1 MQTIDL
7 LKNSSYEEKMDL
19 LIAAVI
25 KGSNTDYE
33 ALENLPQ
40 INGNLLIGNK
50 SNADLGIPTKT
61 SDLTN
66 DSDYVSDSNYTHT
79 DNNYTLAEKE
89 KLSAIENGAQKN
101 TVIGVKGSAETAYRT
116 GNVDITKENLGLGD
130 VENTADKDKPVSTAQ
145 QKAIDDVYANSNKY
159 TDQKIADLING
170 APETLDTL
178 KEVADA
184 ISESKSVEE
193 ALNNAIGTK
202 ANQSE
207 LDTHTDNDS
216 IHITPTERTDWNK
229 VSNKIDKTGDL
240 SNATTAFTAA
250 TTRTNLTTG
259 EKISITLGKIAKW
272 FSDLK
277 TVAFSGSYND
287 LSDTPTLGTVS
298 SKDIASSGNASATQV
313 VMGNDTRLTD
323 SRKASDV
330 YEWAKAETK
339 PSYTKSEIG
348 LGNVDNTSDSKKNV
362 LSSTKLTTARKIGNA
377 SFDGTSDISL
387 EDMGIAAGTVIA
399 WATCSTAAAT
409 AAKVVTITNNDNWT
423 LKEGSEIIVKFTYTN
438 TASKCT
444 LNVNGTG
451 AKQVWYNTGVNT
463 SSSSMIFGYANRH
476 IRYIYNGT
484 YWVWMGYGID
494 ANTWTANSSTAAGY
508 VASGKGQVNKVW
520 KTDENGNPAWRDE
533 DSGSDGIHE
542 TISDTEPTDLST
554 GDYWIKRIT

>member
-1 MQTIDL
+1 M
-7 LKNSSYEEKMDL
+7 
-19 LIAAVI
+19 
-25 KGSNTDYE
+25 
-33 ALENLPQ
+33 
-40 INGNLLIGNK
+40 
-50 SNADLGIPTKT
+50 GIPTKT

-66 DSDYVSDSNYTHT
+66 DSDYVSDGNYTHT

-116 GNVDITKENLGLGD
+116 GNVEITKENLGLGD

-145 QKAIDDVYANSNKY
+145 QKAIDDAYANSNKY

-207 LDTHTDNDS
+207 LDTHTGNDT

-229 VSNKIDKTGDL
+229 VSNKIDKDGDL
-240 SNATTAFTAA
+240 SNATTAFTTA
-250 TTRTNLTTG
+250 TTRTNLSTG

-277 TVAFSGSYND
+277 TIAFSGSYDD

-399 WATCSTAAAT
+399 WATCSTVAAT
-409 AAKVVTITNNDNWT
+409 AAKVVTVTNNENWT

-451 AKQVWYNTGVNT
+451 AKQVWYNNGVNT
-463 SSSSMIFGYANRH
+463 SNSSMIFGYANRH

-508 VASGKGQVNKVW
+508 VASGKGQANKVW
-520 KTDENGNPAWRDE
+520 KTDANGNPAWRDE